1 MKIDLWSKVALWV
14 IAVMLVLN
22 FAHRL
27 FVARPAEAV
36 SNAEGIGRYQI
47 SSWSAFT
54 GGVTFHSGYYTLD
67 TVTGKVVETHT
78 DAHRREINKEMG
90 SE

>member
-1 MKIDLWSKVALWV
+1 MKIALWV

-22 FAHRL
+22 FAHRVL
-27 FVARPAEAV
+27 IARPALAV
-36 SNAEGIGRYQI
+36 DDGKGIGRYQI

-54 GGVTFHSGYYTLD
+54 GGITFHSGYYIVD
-67 TVTGKVVETHT
+67 TVTGKVVETHM
-78 DAHRREINKEMG
+78 DAHRREINKELQ